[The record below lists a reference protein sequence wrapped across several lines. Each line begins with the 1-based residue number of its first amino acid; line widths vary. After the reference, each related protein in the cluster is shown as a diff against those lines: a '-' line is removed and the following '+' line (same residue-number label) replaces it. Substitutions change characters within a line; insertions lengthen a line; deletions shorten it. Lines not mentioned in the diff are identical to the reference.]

1 MAAIYQSPIFR
12 KWLSGLK
19 DVQAKAAIG
28 RRIERAEGGNFGD
41 CKLVGNGVSE
51 MRIKVGPGYRVYFVR
66 RGKYVYLLLL
76 GGDKSSQAGD
86 IKAAKKM
93 AAELE

>member
-1 MAAIYQSPIFR
+1 MAAIYQSAIFR

-19 DVQAKAAIG
+19 DAKAKAAIG

-66 RGKYVYLLLL
+66 RGERVYLLLL

-86 IKAAKKM
+86 VKAAKKM

>member
-1 MAAIYQSPIFR
+1 MAAIYQSAIFR

-66 RGKYVYLLLL
+66 RGERVYLLLM

>member
-41 CKLVGNGVSE
+41 CKLVGDGVSE
-51 MRIKVGPGYRVYFVR
+51 MRIKVGPGYRVYFAR

>member
-1 MAAIYQSPIFR
+1 MAAIYQSAIFR

-66 RGKYVYLLLL
+66 RGERVYLLLL